1 MNLHILIF
9 FTSVQSILILLEQ
22 RVPES
27 NFAFMLCEKN
37 ALFYDSLSGNV
48 STSCIRE
55 MLNRDTGYFM
65 CISLIIWQPLIYSIF
80 LPILSLNGPNPFYLL
95 ILKILHSSTY
105 FNFFFNLK
113 ALCYFIISYK
123 TLTKTECSIPVGS
136 VLFIYLPHY
145 AVCNVFST
153 LFLMPHDTSF
163 ALFFRFAQTTYTT
176 EACLQRCC
184 QE

>member
-1 MNLHILIF
+1 MTPYGF
-9 FTSVQSILILLEQ
+9 
-22 RVPES
+22 
-27 NFAFMLCEKN
+27 
-37 ALFYDSLSGNV
+37 LSGNV

-105 FNFFFNLK
+105 FNLFFFFRNLFVT
-113 ALCYFIISYK
+113 LLSPTK

-163 ALFFRFAQTTYTT
+163 AVFISFCTDNIDYRSLPAEMLSGVIQTFFKVSQFVSQ
-176 EACLQRCC
+176 
-184 QE
+184 